1 MTNLSLKKKKKEKK
15 RKRACM
21 HIRSGMIMNKM
32 KAKDIIKKKKKTVK
46 TNKKDR

>member
-1 MTNLSLKKKKKEKK
+1 
-15 RKRACM
+15 M

-32 KAKDIIKKKKKTVK
+32 KAKDIIKKKKKKTVK